1 MINFCKIV
9 LYYVELLVCCFL
21 LIYLLFFMIV
31 FLGVRGYKYGYV
43 CDRIFYL
50 NMVYIF

>member
-1 MINFCKIV
+1 
-9 LYYVELLVCCFL
+9 
-21 LIYLLFFMIV
+21 MIV

-50 NMVYIF
+50 NMYGLYFLK